1 MGEVR
6 PHPPHN
12 PGQGGQLAV
21 GVVLGYRTPNMA
33 TRYWL
38 IPSKVTKFT
47 SSSQKLVFKETTLTL
62 PPTHSVT
69 WTNED
74 HVSRLY
80 TTWMNGAQYV
90 GPPKVNDE
98 ILLALSDAYC
108 DQENISK
115 AGRTKKPAELDA
127 SAALEGDWFA
137 LRVDTPESLVLKLK
151 SGKQVDLWNAPLAL
165 RDSVHV
171 DAEGQLSVLLTA
183 LGRSQLGLPGL
194 SEPFVGSLD
203 SFRASIRG
211 AASGAAA
218 AGGSADR
225 AKLKAL
231 LLSLA
236 AVLD

>member
-1 MGEVR
+1 
-6 PHPPHN
+6 
-12 PGQGGQLAV
+12 
-21 GVVLGYRTPNMA
+21 MA

-47 SSSQKLVFKETTLTL
+47 SSSNKLVFKETTLTL

-69 WTNED
+69 WTNEA
-74 HVSRLY
+74 HVSQQY
-80 TTWMNGAQYV
+80 TTWMNETPYL
-90 GPPKVNDE
+90 GPPKANDE

-108 DQENISK
+108 DQEGISK
-115 AGRTKKPAELDA
+115 VGRTKKPVELDA

-137 LRVDTPESLVLKLK
+137 LRVDTPDSLVLKLK

-165 RDSVHV
+165 RESVHV
-171 DAEGQLSVLLTA
+171 DAQGQLSVLLTA
-183 LGRSQLGLPGL
+183 LGKSQLGLPGL

-203 SFRASIRG
+203 SFRASIGGGGPGG
-211 AASGAAA
+211 AA
-218 AGGSADR
+218 DR
-225 AKLKAL
+225 KKLKAL